1 MTELIQR
8 LRKEATEQ
16 RKWAATFAPDL
27 PWCVE
32 DVGVWEL
39 DEVKHAAT
47 AVFHAANKALDLE
60 QAAEALERLTP
71 KPKAGRR
78 GAYPKATC
86 AECGRLLPLC
96 GTNTDQPYLR
106 QHGMDTRVCQ
116 CLLRVTE
123 GPA

>member
-1 MTELIQR
+1 MKELVMR

-60 QAAEALERLTP
+60 QAAEALERQQRALAQAGVTDLARYEQDSGLEVP
-71 KPKAGRR
+71 KP
-78 GAYPKATC
+78 
-86 AECGRLLPLC
+86 
-96 GTNTDQPYLR
+96 
-106 QHGMDTRVCQ
+106 
-116 CLLRVTE
+116 
-123 GPA
+123 